1 MTTLVV
7 GATGSVGRTVLNG
20 LASRG
25 VEVRGLSRYEAKF
38 ENFPQGAQGVVGDL
52 VASGS
57 LAKAF
62 AGVERLFLLSPLS
75 QNEIQMGRNAI
86 SAAKAAGVERIVYL
100 SVPLPEGAD
109 RVPHFRNKVLIEK
122 ALKESGIP
130 HTILRANNFFQNDQW
145 VQAAVMGYGSYP
157 QPLGNVGLNR
167 VDARDVA
174 DAAINALT
182 QEGFEDQTFAIHG
195 AEAWTGESIAAE
207 FSRQLGREIKY
218 AGDDLDTWAQQAQ
231 HMMPAWMV
239 ANFKLM
245 YEFFQQ
251 HGLKAT
257 DEELARQQAVVGHPP
272 RSFGDFVGELVR
284 RWSS

>member
-7 GATGSVGRTVLNG
+7 GATGGVGRTVLNG
-20 LASRG
+20 LAAKG

-38 ENFPQGAQGVVGDL
+38 ESFPQGAQGVVGDL

-57 LAKAF
+57 LNKAF
-62 AGVERLFLLSPLS
+62 AGADRLFLLSPLS

-86 SAAKAAGVERIVYL
+86 SAARAAGVERIVYL

-182 QEGFEDQTFAIHG
+182 QDGFEGQTFAIHG
-195 AEAWTGESIAAE
+195 AQVWTGESIAAE

-245 YEFFQQ
+245 YEFFQS
-251 HGLKAT
+251 HGLKAS
-257 DEELARQQAVVGHPP
+257 DDELARQQAVVGHPP
-272 RSFGDFVGELVR
+272 RSFADFVGELVR
-284 RWSS
+284 RRSS